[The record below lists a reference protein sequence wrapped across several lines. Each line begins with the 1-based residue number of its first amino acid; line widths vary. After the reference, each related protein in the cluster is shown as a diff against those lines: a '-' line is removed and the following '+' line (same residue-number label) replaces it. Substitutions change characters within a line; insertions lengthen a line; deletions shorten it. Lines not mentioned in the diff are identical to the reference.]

1 MKMLHAIALSCAVL
15 LNACANLLMK
25 FGVRTLSLPK
35 LKFSADSCLE
45 LVKIMFKSP
54 LILIGLSCFALNVIF
69 YTYALQKFKV
79 SLAYPIM
86 VGCGFVI
93 IVVIARFSGLNERL
107 TAGQWLGAG
116 LIFAGVLL
124 ISTSMQN

>member
-1 MKMLHAIALSCAVL
+1 MNMLHAIALSCAVV

-25 FGVRTLSLPK
+25 FGVRTLTLPK
-35 LKFSADSCLE
+35 LKFSADSCTE
-45 LVKIMFKSP
+45 IVKILFHSP
-54 LILIGLSCFALNVIF
+54 LIILGLSCFALNVIF

-93 IVVIARFSGLNERL
+93 IVLVARFSGLNERL
-107 TAGQWLGAG
+107 TMSQWLGAG
-116 LIFAGVLL
+116 LVFAGVLL